1 MTPFY
6 THSPATF
13 SEFKFNLSRYRE
25 QILQRLLSLL
35 VIWYKICTTYYHLV
49 PEVSYDLTRLAAQLF
64 ESCMSTNSI
73 IRAYCNVHYPIEL
86 HLYIWLLGQ
95 PATHYLTHSIC
106 SRGAGEGP
114 RSLNPIWATDF
125 KSVLYSNSSTPAYQW
140 AVFRDAQLC

>member
-1 MTPFY
+1 MRPDGFL
-6 THSPATF
+6 H
-13 SEFKFNLSRYRE
+13 KFLR
-25 QILQRLLSLL
+25 LARLLVTPYPHIDGSLMT
-35 VIWYKICTTYYHLV
+35 CQG
-49 PEVSYDLTRLAAQLF
+49 QL
-64 ESCMSTNSI
+64 
-73 IRAYCNVHYPIEL
+73 
-86 HLYIWLLGQ
+86 LLGQ